1 MPKRTASQLFSSQ
14 ASAPITY
21 VRSTKRFKSAA
32 APAYKA
38 STVPAT
44 SKRRVELKR
53 VADSS
58 TITTVTSAGSVIPFP
73 IPEAGDG
80 SDERDGRMVEHRG
93 YQAIWT
99 YIPTNLLDYE
109 KVRVL
114 VVLWKGLPGIPL
126 VSDLLDTSSWS
137 NFFGQYNVKTAA
149 NVEILRDQIYDV
161 NTQGG
166 LSAASTTMCRNTQA
180 HMIRGTKRFQQGF
193 KTQFADLT
201 EGSGSALYFVIIPLV
216 GGGASSIVMS
226 STFVDV

>member
-1 MPKRTASQLFSSQ
+1 MPAPTKRARAAS
-14 ASAPITY
+14 PM
-21 VRSTKRFKSAA
+21 STGKRFKAGGT
-32 APAYKA
+32 PAYKA
-38 STVPAT
+38 STVAAAT
-44 SKRRVELKR
+44 KKRVELKR

-73 IPEAGDG
+73 VPEGGDG
-80 SDERDGRMVEHRG
+80 ADQRDGRMVEHRA
-93 YQAIWT
+93 YQAVWT
-99 YIPTNLLDYE
+99 YIPSNLLDYE

-126 VSDLLDTSSWS
+126 VSDLLDTSSWA
-137 NFFGQYNVKTAA
+137 NFFGQYNIKTAA
-149 NVEILRDQIYDV
+149 NVEILKDTIYDV

-180 HMIRGTKRFQQGF
+180 HQVKGTKRFQQSF

-201 EGSGSALYFVIIPLV
+201 EGSGGALYFVIIPLV

>member
-1 MPKRTASQLFSSQ
+1 MCALLSVLSRLLRLT
-14 ASAPITY
+14 
-21 VRSTKRFKSAA
+21 
-32 APAYKA
+32 KA
-38 STVPAT
+38 STVPAS

-114 VVLWKGLPGIPL
+114 VVLWKGLPGIPSYRISSIPL
-126 VSDLLDTSSWS
+126 VGQTSS
-137 NFFGQYNVKTAA
+137 GQYNVKTAA